1 MKKKSDIVFEIHGL
15 YYITN
20 NKVSTLCRV
29 HTGVISSLT
38 IFLVEKFDIFI
49 NRSCNWK
56 GKQFSLR

>member
-20 NKVSTLCRV
+20 NEVCRV
-29 HTGVISSLT
+29 NTGVILFLT
-38 IFLVEKFDIFI
+38 IFLVEKFDILT